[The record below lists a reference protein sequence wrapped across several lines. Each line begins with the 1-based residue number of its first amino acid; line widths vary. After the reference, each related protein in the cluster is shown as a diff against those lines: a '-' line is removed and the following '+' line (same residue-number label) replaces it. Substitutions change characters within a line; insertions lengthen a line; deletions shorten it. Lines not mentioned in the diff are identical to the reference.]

1 MLEIATKQNQVGNL
15 KKHQKTKFM
24 ETCKNCDIKFNGS
37 NCPICGKK
45 KSTGG
50 ILEGILLVT
59 AIIFATL
66 LISMVGGAFAV
77 IIYLLLYKSINEKYK
92 LLLANTCLV
101 LGIII
106 GTVIFKSADKV
117 PVEYDTYKFVVI
129 GLLAIIGYYSYKF
142 MYKTAL
148 NNSNGLWSNVENIVT
163 TKSYTGKTKEFLNAL
178 ENDKEYQKA
187 LKGLKEAPA
196 RIEASAA
203 KYRESAKEAE
213 TAYNELV
220 KKVGKKAADEYHAK
234 SVEKYKTKSGW

>member
-1 MLEIATKQNQVGNL
+1 
-15 KKHQKTKFM
+15 M
-24 ETCKNCDIKFNGS
+24 ETCKKCDIKFNGT

-45 KSTGG
+45 KSAGG

-106 GTVIFKSADKV
+106 GTAIFKSADKL
-117 PVEYDTYKFVVI
+117 PIEYDTYKFVGI
-129 GLLAIIGYYSYKF
+129 GILAVIGYYSYKF
-142 MYKTAL
+142 MYKSAL
-148 NNSNGLWSNVENIVT
+148 NNSNGLWTNVENIVT

-178 ENDKEYQKA
+178 HNDKEYQKA

-203 KYRESAKEAE
+203 KYREAKAHTDAVYKEA
-213 TAYNELV
+213 V
-220 KKVGKKAADEYHAK
+220 KKYGKVKADEMLANAK
-234 SVEKYKTKSGW
+234 NSYKTESGW